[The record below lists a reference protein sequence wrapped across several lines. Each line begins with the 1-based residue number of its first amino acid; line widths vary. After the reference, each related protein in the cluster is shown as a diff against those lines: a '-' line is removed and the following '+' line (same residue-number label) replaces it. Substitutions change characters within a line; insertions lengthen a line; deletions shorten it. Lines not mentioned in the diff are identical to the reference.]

1 MKRNDIVRY
10 LTQDRKALEH
20 YHVKSLSLFGS
31 AARNQQ
37 TPTSDIDIL
46 VSFDHP
52 LGLFAF
58 INLKNHLEE
67 LLGSPV
73 DLVTEQALH
82 PYLRHRILEE
92 SVHVI

>member
-1 MKRNDIVRY
+1 MKRNDIVKC
-10 LTQDRKALEH
+10 LIQDRKVLED
-20 YHVKSLSLFGS
+20 YHVKSLALFGS
-31 AARNQQ
+31 VARNQQ
-37 TPTSDIDIL
+37 TSSSDIDIL
-46 VSFDHP
+46 VSFNHP

-58 INLKNHLEE
+58 INLKNHLED

-82 PYLRHRILEE
+82 PYLRHRILKE